1 MKLITSQP
9 AVLSYAGENSRS
21 KIADLR
27 ALGFSDPVRLITS
40 LPSVLGYATA
50 SIRGKIADLFE
61 LGFPDPVN
69 LITSL
74 PAIMGYARERLLLCG
89 KIVMQ
94 LCDDEKERMFLQLIK
109 QPRTAID
116 AVATA
121 QPGTWTEVRAIIA
134 ATKNAEKLKSD
145 QARSSY

>member
-1 MKLITSQP
+1 ML
-9 AVLSYAGENSRS
+9 
-21 KIADLR
+21 
-27 ALGFSDPVRLITS
+27 
-40 LPSVLGYATA
+40 
-50 SIRGKIADLFE
+50 
-61 LGFPDPVN
+61 VN

-121 QPGTWTEVRAIIA
+121 QPGSWTEVRAIMA
-134 ATKNAEKLKSD
+134 STRGKLKFD
-145 QARSSY
+145 HARSPS